1 MVAPDSGVITL
12 YYGAETS
19 REEAQALA
27 DDLAREYGSLE
38 IELVAGGQPHY
49 NYIVSVE

>member
-1 MVAPDSGVITL
+1 MVTPGSSLITL
-12 YYGAETS
+12 YYGADTS

-27 DDLAREYGSLE
+27 DDLAREYPSLE

-49 NYIVSVE
+49 HYVVSVE